1 MIWAYGPPRPGE
13 QEPRGTAWD
22 FSDSVFSVS
31 DEGITTQSRYEITDY
46 NLKILQN
53 PIVDGNVKIQYSLP
67 KPSKVKVVI
76 YNAIGQVEKVLAE
89 SMTSPGIY
97 ELAMPEN
104 LPSDIYFIQLQTAE
118 KIITLKIIN
127 LRE

>member
-1 MIWAYGPPRPGE
+1 
-13 QEPRGTAWD
+13 
-22 FSDSVFSVS
+22 
-31 DEGITTQSRYEITDY
+31 
-46 NLKILQN
+46 
-53 PIVDGNVKIQYSLP
+53 
-67 KPSKVKVVI
+67 VKVVI